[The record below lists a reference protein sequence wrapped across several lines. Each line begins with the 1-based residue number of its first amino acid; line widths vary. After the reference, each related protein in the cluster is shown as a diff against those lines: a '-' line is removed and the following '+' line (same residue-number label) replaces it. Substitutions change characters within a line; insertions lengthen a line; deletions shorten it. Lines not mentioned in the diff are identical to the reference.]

1 MASYELGFDTG
12 DEATVRR
19 ASKGVGMPDG
29 GVPVVDDTGGL
40 TWTLEPSHF
49 PAAPTRWGSEL
60 TVKRQTEVI
69 TRVFTEAGLPIETLA
84 FREFGGRVYTTIV
97 PLGGK
102 ARKPPPKVLL
112 PVLLKVVPELRRRVA
127 ASRSWA
133 DDDRPTQII
142 DEWLGGKERK
152 LRAEGRRL
160 IAIDADSLSGPRL
173 ADLIDEVLAYATD
186 AWHWHF
192 RLHGA
197 AVWQIGILGRELEQ
211 DHGWT
216 DIEFAQLFTGLSD
229 ASTAPGAAQQQ
240 IVELIDE
247 AGGRETLAAATSLE
261 DVRQISLGV
270 RRAVDEYLDSHGLR
284 AVRYEVAYPT
294 VAERPDWLLSQL
306 QTHRP
311 RSHADDRARRAEAEK
326 HLFESLGDTPETR
339 ARLDAARRTFPVREG
354 NEAATVGLP
363 IAVLRR
369 VGLAA
374 GRRLARAG
382 NLERPE
388 DIFDLTVD
396 EVTAMLRS
404 SPIVPPDPALRARAR
419 REAREAADSHE
430 APPTIGPRSSGL
442 LEAPD
447 MSGFPDSIV
456 IGTNAMVWYTT
467 KILGAQS
474 ARASTGVTGDA
485 VSPGVY
491 EGPARVVM
499 DESELDRIESGDV
512 LVCPITSPVWSMV
525 FPALGALVCDSG
537 GPLSHPA
544 IIAREF
550 AIPAVVNT
558 GNATSV
564 IADGATVRVDGDAG
578 TVTVI

>member
-1 MASYELGFDTG
+1 MA
-12 DEATVRR
+12 EA
-19 ASKGVGMPDG
+19 
-29 GVPVVDDTGGL
+29 DDTAGL

-60 TVKRQTEVI
+60 AVKRQTEVL
-69 TRVFTEAGLPIETLA
+69 TRVFAEAGLPIETLA
-84 FREFGGRVYTTIV
+84 FREFDGRVYTTIV

-102 ARKPPPKVLL
+102 ARKPPPRVLL
-112 PVLLKVVPELRRRVA
+112 PVLLKVVPELRKRVA

-133 DDDRPTQII
+133 DDDHPTQII

-160 IAIDADSLSGPRL
+160 IAIDAESLSGPKL
-173 ADLIDEVLAYATD
+173 ADLIDEVLAYATE
-186 AWHWHF
+186 AWYWHF

-197 AVWQIGILGRELEQ
+197 AVWHIGVLGRELEQ

-229 ASTAPGAAQQQ
+229 ASTAPSEAQQRIVALIEEAGSGAAL
-240 IVELIDE
+240 E
-247 AGGRETLAAATSLE
+247 AATSLD
-261 DVRQISLGV
+261 DVRKVSQDV
-270 RRAVDEYLDSHGLR
+270 RRAVDEYLDSYGLR

-294 VAERPDWLLSQL
+294 VAERPEWLLNQL
-306 QTHRP
+306 QAQRP
-311 RSHADDRARRAEAEK
+311 RAHDGDDSARRAEAEK
-326 HLFESLGDTPETR
+326 RLFESLGDTPETR
-339 ARLDAARRTFPVREG
+339 ARLAAARRTFPVREG

-388 DIFDLTVD
+388 DVFDLTVG
-396 EVTAMLRS
+396 EVTAILRS

-419 REAREAADSHE
+419 REAREAADSRE
-430 APPTIGPRSSGL
+430 APATVGRPSSGL

-447 MSGFPDSIV
+447 MSGFPASIV
-456 IGTNAMVWYTT
+456 TGTNAMVWYTT
-467 KILGAQS
+467 KILGAPS
-474 ARASTGVTGDA
+474 ARAEGSTGASTDVKGDA

-491 EGPARVVM
+491 EGTARVVL
-499 DESELDRIESGDV
+499 DESELDRIEAGDV

-525 FPALGALVCDSG
+525 FPALGALVCDAG

-558 GNATSV
+558 GNATSA
-564 IADGATVRVDGDAG
+564 IPDGATVRVDGDVGA
-578 TVTVI
+578 VTLVKSA

>member
-1 MASYELGFDTG
+1 M
-12 DEATVRR
+12 
-19 ASKGVGMPDG
+19 VG
-29 GVPVVDDTGGL
+29 DTGGL

-49 PAAPTRWGSEL
+49 PAAPTRWGAEIAV
-60 TVKRQTEVI
+60 TRQTEVLA
-69 TRVFTEAGLPIETLA
+69 RVFAEAGLPIETLG
-84 FREFGGRVYTTIV
+84 FREFDGRVYTPIV

-102 ARKPPPKVLL
+102 ARKPPPKVML
-112 PVLLKVVPELRRRVA
+112 PVLLRVVPELRKRVA

-133 DDDRPTQII
+133 EDDRPTKII

-160 IAIDADSLSGPRL
+160 IAIDADSLSGPKL

-192 RLHGA
+192 RLHSAG
-197 AVWQIGILGRELEQ
+197 VWHIGVLGRELEQ

-229 ASTAPGAAQQQ
+229 ASTGPGKAQER
-240 IVELIDE
+240 IVELIDQ
-247 AGGRETLAAATSLE
+247 ADGREALESATSLE
-261 DVRQISLGV
+261 DVRTISPEV
-270 RRAVDEYLDSHGLR
+270 RRAVDDYLDSYGLR

-294 VAERPDWLLSQL
+294 VAERPDWLLNQL
-306 QTHRP
+306 LAYRP
-311 RSHADDRARRAEAEK
+311 RSHEDESARRAEAEN

-339 ARLDAARRTFPVREG
+339 ARLEAARRTFPVREG

-374 GRRLARAG
+374 GRRLSRAG

-388 DIFDLTVD
+388 DVFDLTVD
-396 EVTAMLRS
+396 EVTAILRS
-404 SPIVPPDPALRARAR
+404 APIVPPDPALRARSR
-419 REAREAADSHE
+419 REAREAADSRE
-430 APPTIGPRSSGL
+430 APLTVGPTSSGL

-447 MSGFPDSIV
+447 MSGFPESIV
-456 IGTNAMVWYTT
+456 VGTNAMVWYTT
-467 KILGAQS
+467 KILGAAHS
-474 ARASTGVTGDA
+474 ARAEGSSEVRGDA

-491 EGPARVVM
+491 EGTARVLL
-499 DESELDRIESGDV
+499 DEAELDRIEAGDV

-525 FPALGALVCDSG
+525 FPALGALVCDAG

-558 GNATSV
+558 GNATTA

-578 TVTVI
+578 VVTIVKPG

>member
-1 MASYELGFDTG
+1 M
-12 DEATVRR
+12 
-19 ASKGVGMPDG
+19 
-29 GVPVVDDTGGL
+29 
-40 TWTLEPSHF
+40 
-49 PAAPTRWGSEL
+49 
-60 TVKRQTEVI
+60 
-69 TRVFTEAGLPIETLA
+69 
-84 FREFGGRVYTTIV
+84 

-112 PVLLKVVPELRRRVA
+112 PVLLKVVPELRKRVA
-127 ASRSWA
+127 TSRSWA
-133 DDDRPTQII
+133 ADDRPTQII

-152 LRAEGRRL
+152 LRTEGRRL
-160 IAIDADSLSGPRL
+160 IAIDADSLSGPKL
-173 ADLIDEVLAYATD
+173 ADLIDEVFAYATD
-186 AWHWHF
+186 AWYWHF
-192 RLHGA
+192 RLHA
-197 AVWQIGILGRELEQ
+197 AGVWHIGVLGRELEQ

-229 ASTAPGAAQQQ
+229 ASTGPGEAQQR
-240 IVELIDE
+240 IVELIEGAESRE
-247 AGGRETLAAATSLE
+247 ALESATSLD
-261 DVRQISLGV
+261 DVRTISPEV
-270 RRAVDEYLDSHGLR
+270 RRAVDDYLDSYGLR

-306 QTHRP
+306 QSHRP
-311 RSHADDRARRAEAEK
+311 RVHDDDGARRLEAEK

-339 ARLDAARRTFPVREG
+339 ARLESARRTFPVREG

-363 IAVLRR
+363 IAVIRR

-374 GRRLARAG
+374 GRRLSRAG

-388 DIFDLTVD
+388 DVFDLTVD
-396 EVTAMLRS
+396 EVTAILRS
-404 SPIVPPDPALRARAR
+404 SPIVPPDPALRARSR
-419 REAREAADSHE
+419 REAREAADSRE
-430 APPTIGPRSSGL
+430 APPTVGPASSGL

-456 IGTNAMVWYTT
+456 LGTNAMVWYTT
-467 KILGAQS
+467 KIFGAQS
-474 ARASTGVTGDA
+474 SRAEGSTDVRGDA

-491 EGPARVVM
+491 EGPARVVL
-499 DESELDRIESGDV
+499 DEAELDRIEAGDV

-525 FPALGALVCDSG
+525 FPALGALVCDAG

-564 IADGATVRVDGDAG
+564 ITDGAKVRVDGDAG
-578 TVTVI
+578 VVTMVKPG

>member
-1 MASYELGFDTG
+1 
-12 DEATVRR
+12 
-19 ASKGVGMPDG
+19 MPNG
-29 GVPVVDDTGGL
+29 GGPVVDDTGGL

-49 PAAPTRWGSEL
+49 PAAPTRWGAEIA
-60 TVKRQTEVI
+60 VKRQTEVL
-69 TRVFTEAGLPIETLA
+69 TRVFAEAGLPIETLG

-112 PVLLKVVPELRRRVA
+112 PVLLKVVPELRKRVA
-127 ASRSWA
+127 ASRRWA
-133 DDDRPTQII
+133 DDDLPTQII

-160 IAIDADSLSGPRL
+160 IAIDADSLAGPKL

-197 AVWQIGILGRELEQ
+197 AVWHIGILGRELEQ

-229 ASTAPGAAQQQ
+229 ASTGPGEAQQR
-240 IVELIDE
+240 IVELIDA
-247 AGGRETLAAATSLE
+247 AGARQALESATSLD
-261 DVRQISLGV
+261 DVRTISPDV
-270 RRAVDEYLDSHGLR
+270 RRAVDDYLDSYGLR

-311 RSHADDRARRAEAEK
+311 RAHDGDRARRAEAER

-339 ARLDAARRTFPVREG
+339 ARLEAARRTFPVREG

-388 DIFDLTVD
+388 DVFDLTVD
-396 EVTAMLRS
+396 EVTAILRS
-404 SPIVPPDPALRARAR
+404 ALIVPPDPALRARSR
-419 REAREAADSHE
+419 REAREAADSRD
-430 APPTIGPRSSGL
+430 APPTIGPASSGL

-447 MSGFPDSIV
+447 MRGFPESIV
-456 IGTNAMVWYTT
+456 TGTNAMVWYTT
-467 KILGAQS
+467 KVLGAR
-474 ARASTGVTGDA
+474 AERAAEASTDVKGDA

-499 DESELDRIESGDV
+499 DESELDRIEAGDV

-525 FPALGALVCDSG
+525 FPALGALVCDAG

-558 GNATSV
+558 GNATSA

-578 TVTVI
+578 TVKVL